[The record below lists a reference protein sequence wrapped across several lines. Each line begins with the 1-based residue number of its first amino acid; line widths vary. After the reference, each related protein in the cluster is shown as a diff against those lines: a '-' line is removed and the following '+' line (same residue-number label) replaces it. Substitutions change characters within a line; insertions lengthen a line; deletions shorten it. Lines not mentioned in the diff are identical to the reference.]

1 MIIKWHG
8 HSCFEIVAEGCT
20 VLFDPYADG
29 SVPGLAPLHLT
40 GDAVFC
46 SHGHRDHNGEET
58 VALSGDAMPLEVETI
73 ETFHDDKNGSL
84 RGNNTIHI
92 LHGEGMRVAHMGDI
106 GCPLTPVQAEKLK
119 NVDALLIPVGGY
131 YTIDAAQAAEIT
143 AQIAPRVVLP
153 MHYRLG
159 AMGYDVIGTL
169 DAFTSITPVTPVMR
183 YAENLLELTPET
195 PAQTA
200 ILTYAGR

>member
-1 MIIKWHG
+1 MTIKWHG
-8 HSCFEIVAEGCT
+8 HSCFEITAEGYT

-29 SVPGLAPLHLT
+29 SVPGLEPLHLA

-46 SHGHRDHNGEET
+46 SHGHRDHNAVET
-58 VALSGDAMPLEVETI
+58 VALSGRALPLSVEVI
-73 ETFHDDKNGSL
+73 ETFHDDKKGAL
-84 RGNNTIHI
+84 RGENTIRI
-92 LHGEGMRVAHMGDI
+92 LHGEGLRVAHMGDV
-106 GCPLTPVQAEKLK
+106 GCSLTAAQLEQLK

-131 YTIDAAQAAEIT
+131 YTIDAAQAAEMAARIS
-143 AQIAPRVVLP
+143 PRVVVP

-169 DAFTSITPVTPVMR
+169 DAFTAVSPVKPVNF
-183 YAENLLELTPET
+183 YPGNTLELTRDT

-200 ILTYAGR
+200 VLTLCQ